1 MLKLLLF
8 RSVID
13 MWQQGKHP
21 NEELISALADG
32 RLGVGETR
40 RVATHLHDC
49 ESCRNLLSD
58 FERTKILLRSME
70 APVQPEQK
78 FWDDTFRKMRTAD
91 SQSAALGTQHADT
104 IRTRRQLQGAFAL
117 AACLLGV
124 VFVGPLTNRV
134 QSPSTTGA
142 SPTTAAS
149 DDTIDN
155 ADVSTFVRAHTE
167 SVAYQ
172 PLSDPDRQ
180 QMIAAEAEGS
190 PAGDQV
196 TEAVATSDVSP

>member
-1 MLKLLLF
+1 
-8 RSVID
+8 

-40 RVATHLHDC
+40 RIAAHLHDC
-49 ESCRNLLSD
+49 ESCRELLSD
-58 FERTKILLRSME
+58 VERTKVLLRSME

-78 FWDDTFRKMRTAD
+78 FWDDTFRKMRTGDSVPARVAD
-91 SQSAALGTQHADT
+91 READT
-104 IRTRRQLQGAFAL
+104 LRVRRQLQGAFAV

-124 VFVGPLTNRV
+124 LLVGPLTGHITPR
-134 QSPSTTGA
+134 STTGTE
-142 SPTTAAS
+142 STAQTAT
-149 DDTIDN
+149 DDAIDN

-180 QMIAAEAEGS
+180 QMIAAEAEGA
-190 PAGDQV
+190 PAGDPA
-196 TEAVATSDVSP
+196 TEAVASADVSP

>member
-1 MLKLLLF
+1 
-8 RSVID
+8 

-40 RVATHLHDC
+40 RIAAHLHDC
-49 ESCRNLLSD
+49 EQCRNLLGD

-78 FWDDTFRKMRTAD
+78 FWDDTYRKMRTSESASAGVNTRQAD
-91 SQSAALGTQHADT
+91 A

-117 AACLLGV
+117 AACLLGIV
-124 VFVGPLTNRV
+124 LVGPLAHVTPPPGPGV
-134 QSPSTTGA
+134 TSTA
-142 SPTTAAS
+142 TT

-180 QMIAAEAEGS
+180 QMIAAEAEGA

>member
-1 MLKLLLF
+1 
-8 RSVID
+8 

-40 RVATHLHDC
+40 RIAAHLHSC
-49 ESCRNLLSD
+49 EQCRSLLGD

-91 SQSAALGTQHADT
+91 STPARSTAPLDDAV
-104 IRTRRQLQGAFAL
+104 RTRRQLQGAFAL

-124 VFVGPLTNRV
+124 VLVGPLAHVTA
-134 QSPSTTGA
+134 PSTPGTA
-142 SPTTAAS
+142 ATTTTA

-180 QMIAAEAEGS
+180 QMIAAEAEGA